1 MKHGVGGAVMLPPVF
16 VDLVAGAWHDDG
28 LSRAMSAA
36 LARAAR
42 VAAVLAL
49 SLFVTPAAVAL
60 PGDPGFVATSPAD
73 GAALPIDPGGI
84 GVAYTCPVYRSY
96 DAGGGFVVYG
106 GPKDY
111 GVSFASSPSLGPDG
125 RLADPVGL
133 DNGHAVPGEP
143 DSCQSAMNPGG
154 ASPRP
159 QETPG
164 TYYWQV
170 WRICTGC
177 PSSYETGPVLSFTLG
192 SSARPGVEAAGARVR
207 RLSGDRDGERRRIG
221 GRQRGDGRTLPGGRV
236 VAGRR
241 ATRSSAIRPRS
252 LSACPRAVSA
262 FA

>member
-1 MKHGVGGAVMLPPVF
+1 MPPSS
-16 VDLVAGAWHDDG
+16 LRS
-28 LSRAMSAA
+28 LRSRSSS
-36 LARAAR
+36 RPQPWR
-42 VAAVLAL
+42 
-49 SLFVTPAAVAL
+49 S
-60 PGDPGFVATSPAD
+60 PGDPRFVASSPAD

-111 GVSFASSPSLGPDG
+111 GVSFASSPTLGPDG

-170 WRICTGC
+170 WRLCTGC
-177 PSSYETGPVLSFTLG
+177 AGGYETGPVLSFTLG
-192 SSARPGVEAAGARVR
+192 SSARPVLKLPARVYGGYPVIATVSGGGLPEGARR
-207 RLSGDRDGERRRIG
+207 RSSASGRAR
-221 GRQRGDGRTLPGGRV
+221 GRGSPP
-236 VAGRR
+236 
-241 ATRSSAIRPRS
+241 TRSSAIRPRS
-252 LSACPRAVSA
+252 RLPCPRAVSG
-262 FA
+262 FG